1 MFKNESKCKIKEQ
14 TLKSVELKSKN
25 DLKKMDGT
33 NSIYSNESPYSKIF
47 MFIHVNI
54 QSCGLHPAKV
64 FAFESVLY
72 STT

>member
-1 MFKNESKCKIKEQ
+1 
-14 TLKSVELKSKN
+14 
-25 DLKKMDGT
+25 
-33 NSIYSNESPYSKIF
+33 

-72 STT
+72 STTWSDD